1 VKETLDIIK
10 KNFGKK
16 ILNIKVHNKKRIY
29 IEISPEYIKSAVEFM
44 FNRLK
49 CRFSIAT
56 GTDEREYIEILYH
69 FSFDRKGIF
78 YTLRTKIDS
87 KKPEIETITD
97 IIKGAKWIER
107 ELHELMGISFK
118 GNDDLRNLL
127 LSPDYKG
134 RKCPLRKE

>member
-10 KNFGKK
+10 KNLGKK
-16 ILNIKVHNKKRIY
+16 ILDIKIHNEKRVY
-29 IEISPEYIKSAVEFM
+29 IEISSGDIRPAAEFM

-56 GTDEREYIEILYH
+56 GTDEREYLEILYH

-78 YTLRTKIDS
+78 FTLRTKLDP
-87 KKPEIETITD
+87 KAPEIDTLTD
-97 IIKGAKWIER
+97 IITGTKWIER
-107 ELHELMGISFK
+107 ELHELMGISFT

-134 RKCPLRKE
+134 RDYPLRKE